1 MEQLKKVKN
10 IVISKTFIL
19 LIICILFFVILIIQ
33 FLFFKEKL
41 EDRKKNPYEIEIK
54 STDNFVFLGDSIT
67 DYYPLDEL
75 YDGLPVVN
83 SGISGY
89 TTDDILNNLDTM
101 VPIYNPTKVFILIGT
116 NDIEREK
123 TSDEIVKNIEEI
135 VNRILEKRPNTKIYI
150 ESIYPI
156 NNTDDE
162 KINHNMVGRRTNEK
176 IQEINKKIKK
186 YCKDNNYTY
195 INMYSELVDKDGNLD
210 IKYTTE
216 GLHISDLGYLKIT
229 KILYEYLND

>member
-19 LIICILFFVILIIQ
+19 LIICILLFVILIIQ

-156 NNTDDE
+156 NNTDNE

>member
-19 LIICILFFVILIIQ
+19 LIICILLFVILIIQ